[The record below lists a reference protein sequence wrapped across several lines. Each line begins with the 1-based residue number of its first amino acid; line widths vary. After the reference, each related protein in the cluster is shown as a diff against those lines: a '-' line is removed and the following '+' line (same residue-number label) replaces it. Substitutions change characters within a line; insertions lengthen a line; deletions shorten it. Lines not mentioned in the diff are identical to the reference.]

1 MSRITSRPS
10 RPARAVCTAAAGIA
24 AAALLAPPAALAH
37 TGVGSTAGFAA
48 GFAHPFSGLDHLLAM
63 LGIGLLAARVG
74 GNALW
79 QAPAAFLAFLL
90 CGAGL
95 AFAGVPLPG
104 VEAGIALSL
113 AVFAAALLL
122 PAGALPPAAAVLVAV
137 FAVFHGHAHGSEM
150 PVSAS
155 GLAYAAGFVGAS
167 ALLHVSG
174 MALPHLAGRRVE
186 PLVRVGCALAMVI
199 TGAAGLIAA

>member
-63 LGIGLLAARVG
+63 LGIGLLAARAG
-74 GNALW
+74 GRMLW
-79 QAPAAFLAFLL
+79 RAPAVFLAFLL
-90 CGAGL
+90 AGAAL
-95 AFAGVPLPG
+95 AFAGVPVPG

-113 AVFAAALLL
+113 PVFAAALLL
-122 PAGALPPAAAVLVAV
+122 PTGVLPSFTPVLVAA
-137 FAVFHGHAHGSEM
+137 FALFHGHAHGSEM
-150 PVSAS
+150 PVGAS
-155 GLAYAAGFVGAS
+155 GLAYALGFTAAS
-167 ALLHVSG
+167 GLLHLSG
-174 MALPHLAGRRVE
+174 IALRQLADRRVE
-186 PLVRVGCALAMVI
+186 PVLRGACALAMIVVGF
-199 TGAAGLIAA
+199 GALAG